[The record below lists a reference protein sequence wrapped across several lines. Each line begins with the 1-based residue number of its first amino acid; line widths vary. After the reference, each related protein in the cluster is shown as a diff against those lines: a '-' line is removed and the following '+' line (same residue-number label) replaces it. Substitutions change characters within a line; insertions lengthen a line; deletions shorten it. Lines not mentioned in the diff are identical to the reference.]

1 MSDSVKE
8 EEQLLQDASTL
19 LMFANVAA
27 KQQQQH
33 QHNPSPPIS
42 NVSPIVPKPEIHSS
56 LIPQVPSVQLG
67 PPMMNPNF
75 HPETP
80 AASILGSPPVITPM
94 SHSASAEN
102 KQRLLPLPSIAQHQ
116 PYNSLPEIPS
126 MRPHVNS
133 IILNTPLMNT
143 IPHVLG
149 SQSQPQIP
157 TQASM
162 KSVTPPISK
171 IAVSLSP
178 SPRSPSQRSTYTP
191 REIKPKPSRLG
202 RSSISNLIN
211 SPEPQSIS
219 SNISHPEKVDI
230 PHSLPRII
238 HKSVSPPM
246 PKLPTQG
253 NFQTHKRSQSTPE
266 VKKRTKSFTSSQGPA
281 NVALS
286 RGINI
291 ETGERNNNNAMI
303 AAAALAA
310 AADIPL
316 PLKHVQQTIA
326 IKGGRMVESGK
337 AIEIKTTPPPQIKA
351 QTPPQTDTIEEDQ
364 VTEPENDDD
373 DDAKTEDERTD
384 EEQGAKTDD
393 ESIPPDSDM
402 PSQLQIQKEE
412 AHVEGSNVQTT
423 HSTLEDI
430 RSKIERKDEEEQ
442 PLEPL
447 IVTIKFVVPPLES
460 YKVDPDSGLIVCICG
475 IDDDDG
481 FTIQCDVCYRWQH
494 CLCMGFKTNE
504 EVPEE
509 EYQCYYCDKAKW
521 GKFDPEACKY
531 DTLHRLDADKSGID
545 DNESQ
550 QFQKHRQQQILQLQK
565 QRQELQQQNS
575 QNGGTKR
582 KVLNSDK
589 TDKKRKIE
597 IDTEI
602 KNENSISNNP
612 IIDTLPNK
620 DNELLKDGMTSESYQ
635 SVYFN
640 VRFNDYKRPTIKEH
654 LSTLGTAFY
663 AEFLSTPKAEQ
674 QKKIYQ
680 GIEIMTANQFKALK
694 LSQVILP
701 NNQKYALENNKKN
714 GSKREKFNKSQIQVK
729 PYSDNQKQKFNGIS
743 KLSLFISS
751 SSPDTLTIPKD
762 TPIIEYLGEIDLFE
776 NYANDRINQYS
787 SWGTMK
793 PKVLRTNIH
802 FSKDKDLDIVIDS
815 RFVSNESRFIRKSCP
830 STSNCKIKQV
840 YIPEKNS
847 FQFLVVTSTPIVLKS
862 ETAEEELRLPWEWDL
877 QHPIRKL
884 YSPNNSE
891 KFEQLSNSDKSSL
904 ISCIDNVLHF
914 AECGCSTSSAYSTC
928 AIFKVKKATSYLLRS
943 TRKASSISNVNLTKS
958 KEELILPKREKRFIS
973 WNERLIERDNY
984 IRMRLSVTTDD
995 MDVDKNEVE
1004 ANVEET
1010 EIEDQHE
1017 KENKSSLLF
1026 LVPYKQQLLARSR
1039 SQKFYLDDEVSHR
1052 DDKPEI
1058 ARDIPFLIVP
1068 DVVIKIEKS
1077 IDEQLMPMVSKAEA
1091 AILKQ
1096 SAEIVPGVTEKLID
1110 DEIRSAVVATIAAA
1124 VPTKTIEALPVPIEK
1139 PVQDEII
1146 PAVVS
1151 VVHPTTVSTEIQ
1163 AEDDKNITSSSVKS
1177 ELDMKPQ
1184 TIQPKVVKKLS
1195 FADYK
1200 KKMK

>member
-1 MSDSVKE
+1 MSDPVKE

-42 NVSPIVPKPEIHSS
+42 NVSPIVPKPELSS
-56 LIPQVPSVQLG
+56 LIPQVPLVLLA
-67 PPMMNPNF
+67 PPMMNPSF

-80 AASILGSPPVITPM
+80 AASILGSPPVINPM
-94 SHSASAEN
+94 SHSTSAEN
-102 KQRLLPLPSIAQHQ
+102 NQRLLPLPSIAQHQ

-133 IILNTPLMNT
+133 IILNTPLMNRF
-143 IPHVLG
+143 PNVAG

-162 KSVTPPISK
+162 KSVTPPIPK
-171 IAVSLSP
+171 TAASLSP
-178 SPRSPSQRSTYTP
+178 TPSSPLQRSAYTP
-191 REIKPKPSRLG
+191 REIKPKPSHLG
-202 RSSISNLIN
+202 RRPISSLIN

-219 SNISHPEKVDI
+219 SIISPPENVDI

-238 HKSVSPPM
+238 QKSVSPPM

-266 VKKRTKSFTSSQGPA
+266 VKKRTKSFTSSGPV
-281 NVALS
+281 NGALS

-316 PLKHVQQTIA
+316 PLKHVQQTFA
-326 IKGGRMVESGK
+326 ISGRMVDSGK
-337 AIEIKTTPPPQIKA
+337 ASEIKTTSPPLIQA
-351 QTPPQTDTIEEDQ
+351 QTPTQHDTKEEDQ
-364 VTEPENDDD
+364 VTEPENDD

-384 EEQGAKTDD
+384 EEQGAKTED
-393 ESIPPDSDM
+393 ETIPPDSDM
-402 PSQLQIQKEE
+402 VSQSPIPKEE
-412 AHVEGSNVQTT
+412 ALVEGSNVQTT

-447 IVTIKFVVPPLES
+447 IVTVKFVVPPLES

-521 GKFDPEACKY
+521 GKFDPEECRY

-545 DNESQ
+545 DNDSQ
-550 QFQKHRQQQILQLQK
+550 PFQKHRQQQILQLQK

-620 DNELLKDGMTSESYQ
+620 DNELLKDGMTAESYQ

-663 AEFLSTPKAEQ
+663 AEFLSIPKAEQ
-674 QKKIYQ
+674 QKKMYQ
-680 GIEIMTANQFKALK
+680 GIEIMTANQFKAVK
-694 LSQVILP
+694 RSQVILP
-701 NNQKYALENNKKN
+701 NHQKYTLESNKKN
-714 GSKREKFNKSQIQVK
+714 GSKKDKFNKSQIQVK
-729 PYSDNQKQKFNGIS
+729 TYSDNQKQKFNGIS

-776 NYANDRINQYS
+776 NYANDKINQYS

-802 FSKDKDLDIVIDS
+802 FSKEKDLDIVIDS

-830 STSNCKIKQV
+830 YTSNCRIKQV

-958 KEELILPKREKRFIS
+958 KEELILPKREKQFIS

-995 MDVDKNEVE
+995 MDVDKDKVE
-1004 ANVEET
+1004 ANVKET
-1010 EIEDQHE
+1010 EIEDNQHE
-1017 KENKSSLLF
+1017 KENKPSLLF
-1026 LVPYKQQLLARSR
+1026 LVPYKRQLLARSR
-1039 SQKFYLDDEVSHR
+1039 SQKFILDEDVSHR
-1052 DDKPEI
+1052 DEKPEN
-1058 ARDIPFLIVP
+1058 ACDTPFLIVP

-1077 IDEQLMPMVSKAEA
+1077 IDEQLMPMVSEAEA

-1146 PAVVS
+1146 PVVTS
-1151 VVHPTTVSTEIQ
+1151 VAHPMTIATEIQ
-1163 AEDDKNITSSSVKS
+1163 AEDDKITAISSLKS

-1184 TIQPKVVKKLS
+1184 PIQPKVVKKLS

-1200 KKMK
+1200 KMK